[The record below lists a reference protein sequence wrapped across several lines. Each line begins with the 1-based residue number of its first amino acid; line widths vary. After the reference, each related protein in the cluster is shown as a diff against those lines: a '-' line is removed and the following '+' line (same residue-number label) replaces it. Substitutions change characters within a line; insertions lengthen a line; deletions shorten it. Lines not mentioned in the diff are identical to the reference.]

1 MRVSFQTIL
10 LNGVFYFLFFT
21 VAAILVPVLIL
32 IGVLL
37 APFCSWRRTLK
48 RIRTFIRVYGRTMVH
63 LGWPFIRIR
72 VEQDVPPPEPC
83 IYINNHR
90 STTDGFL
97 MGLLQC
103 EGVQVVNIWPF
114 KIPVLGFFAKLA
126 GYLSIREMPTEE
138 FLDRAAIL
146 LEQGVSVIAFPEG
159 TRSGNRK
166 MGQFHGAL
174 FRLAL
179 RTNAP
184 IVPICFSGTEN
195 KPTKGSVVL
204 HPGLIRMR
212 FLPPITADSYQGM
225 NAFQLKNW
233 VRDRMI
239 AELEKMEQPS

>member
-1 MRVSFQTIL
+1 
-10 LNGVFYFLFFT
+10 
-21 VAAILVPVLIL
+21 
-32 IGVLL
+32 
-37 APFCSWRRTLK
+37 
-48 RIRTFIRVYGRTMVH
+48 MVH

-72 VEQDVPPPEPC
+72 VEQDAPPPEPC
-83 IYINNHR
+83 IYISNHR

-138 FLDRAAIL
+138 FLDRATTL
-146 LEQGVSVIAFPEG
+146 LAQGVSIIAFPEG
-159 TRSGNRK
+159 TRSGSRE
-166 MGQFHGAL
+166 MGSFHGAL

-179 RTNAP
+179 KTGAP

-212 FLPPITADSYQGM
+212 FMEPITAKFYQDM
-225 NAFQLKNW
+225 SAFQLKNR